1 MKTLHLIRSAAL
13 SPRIIAQRITA
24 CRAAREAASNAEP
37 GAEHME
43 TLRMRQTLRILA
55 RSAVTPRIMAHRI
68 AACRAAQLA
77 LEEW

>member
-1 MKTLHLIRSAAL
+1 MIRSAAL
-13 SPRIIAQRITA
+13 TPRIIAQRITA

-43 TLRMRQTLRILA
+43 TLRIRHT
-55 RSAVTPRIMAHRI
+55 RSAVTPRIMAQRI

-77 LEEW
+77 LEQR